1 MTLLFVGM
9 LGHTNIVSLLFLSH
23 YKNGS
28 LKKYWEFLSTGLDVM
43 GHQWIPI
50 TNPVQLGHERKGFLK
65 KAFLS
70 PSPLFYLE
78 TNNLEIITISE
89 EHRKMNY

>member
-9 LGHTNIVSLLFLSH
+9 LGHTNVVSLLLLSH

-28 LKKYWEFLSTGLDVM
+28 LKKYWEFLSTGLDAM

-50 TNPVQLGHERKGFLK
+50 TNPVQLGHERKRFLK

>member
-9 LGHTNIVSLLFLSH
+9 LGHTNIVSLLLLSH

-28 LKKYWEFLSTGLDVM
+28 LKKYWEFLSTGLDAM